1 MHTYVQ
7 HFCIITPMLASVY
20 FCILYQV
27 KDHVTNAVI
36 IVLKYIASF
45 VHTVAGIVPDKNQWR
60 WLA

>member
-1 MHTYVQ
+1 
-7 HFCIITPMLASVY
+7 MLASVY

-27 KDHVTNAVI
+27 KNHVTNAVI

-45 VHTVAGIVPDKNQWR
+45 VHTVAGIVPDKNQGR